1 MPKFTSIFKLL
12 RGVSISLLT
21 LLFVAASL
29 YAQNP
34 NGALRGEVEDS
45 SGARIAGAR
54 ISVQSAGSSLTREA
68 LASDRGEF
76 RMEGLLPGRYHVVV
90 KASGFADAVSEVDVA
105 VSVVRD
111 IAVTLKPAS
120 GRETVNVQGASSSIT
135 TQTVDTSSA
144 VRGGVV
150 GSRDLEALPLPARSF
165 ANIAYLVPGTEP
177 VEPSDPT
184 KARITAVS
192 TGGSSGLNNEL
203 SVDGADNS
211 DDWIGGFLQNFSPD
225 GLQEFAVRTSNEDA
239 DTGWTTAGSVVITT
253 KHGTNEW
260 HGSGAFYDRQAAL
273 NARFPIENP
282 AETCTDG
289 TCVNNPKQ
297 PFSRQN
303 YVGTLGGPIVKNKA
317 WVFTSFEHVH
327 ENASIAYSPAS
338 TEQFTALAS
347 LADLTQPPYISPI
360 PGYPSA
366 DAIPQNVPIPFRDYI
381 GTVRFDFAQSA
392 KSNWFLRTSMDSYLT
407 HNALV
412 QQATLPSTG
421 LITHNNYWNVAL
433 SNTYTFSPTWV
444 GTLVLDA
451 SLLHL
456 TQTRNSDLGFAIQFP
471 FSVTALTVSGFE
483 TYGDNQF
490 ATPITLFPDLRNQDK
505 YQFRYDLSHV
515 MGKHA
520 LKFGVDFI
528 HEPVLG
534 GAFAST
540 AEQFITYPNDP
551 AYYVANPSQFYFVPP
566 NPQDPCDP
574 MPDPTINPGITCS
587 FTPAGDGSFSQNV
600 QRLGLYAEDSWRV
613 SHHLTVNYG
622 LRYQNTWGLMIGSG
636 RNEADNAA
644 YQTLKALDIPIMPSV
659 PHDYHKQIAPRLGI
673 AYSPG
678 SSEKTVIRAGIGMY
692 YDDLA
697 QNGWAT
703 AFQGVN
709 NTNAIKGTA
718 CALSGSPGSYA
729 LSGPGCLIGG
739 SGVTGNLIGSNYKTP
754 YSIHITGGVQHAFNE
769 HWIASAD
776 YVHEQGNH
784 GYRAFPYASSVNPAT
799 PNVPPTISSPLI
811 PAADTTD
818 QQAFV
823 PNINVF
829 ESDNR
834 SSYNALM
841 LHAQGN
847 MRRFNLVANY
857 TFSKAQ
863 TWGCLLGELFDYVD
877 GVCQVPTTPPNEPQY
892 ANSGK
897 LNAFGPGD
905 YGPSGEDVRH
915 RFVLAGTVH
924 IPGGFELSTINQ
936 VESARPI
943 TITNANNTGRIWV
956 SLNGQS
962 PTYTGLDIFRGT
974 PYIQSD
980 LRVSRPIKI
989 NERWQLYPFAE
1000 FFNLFNRNNPG
1011 ANYAVNVGQ
1020 LPVPSDE
1027 MAPDQYGRTIV
1038 SSYCPGGSPTTCTD
1052 ATAVPLTS
1060 LKQLEIPEGGLG
1072 DFFGPG
1078 TTVGIP
1084 FAAQL
1089 GVRVTF

>member
-1 MPKFTSIFKLL
+1 MTISYAAARRLRVLFSTFFLL
-12 RGVSISLLT
+12 LVCGART
-21 LLFVAASL
+21 F
-29 YAQNP
+29 AQNP
-34 NGALRGEVEDS
+34 NGSLRGEVEDS
-45 SGARIAGAR
+45 SGARIAAAR
-54 ISVQSAGSSLTREA
+54 VSVRSMGSSLSREA
-68 LASDRGEF
+68 STNDRGEF
-76 RMEGLLPGRYHVVV
+76 RIEGLLPGRYHMVVS
-90 KASGFADAVSEVDVA
+90 ARGFNDATSDVDVA

-111 IAVTLKPAS
+111 VSISLQPGA
-120 GRETVNVQGASSSIT
+120 GHETVNVQGTTSSIT
-135 TQTVDTSSA
+135 TEITDTSSA

-150 GSRDLEALPLPARSF
+150 GSKDLETLPLPARSF

-253 KHGTNEW
+253 KHGTNDW
-260 HGSGAFYDRQAAL
+260 HGEGAFYERAAAL

-282 AETCTDG
+282 AETCTNG
-289 TCVNNPKQ
+289 VCVHNPKQ

-303 YVGTLGGPIVKNKA
+303 YVGTLGGPIVKNKV
-317 WVFTSFEHVH
+317 WVFSSFENVH

-338 TEQFTALAS
+338 ISQFAA
-347 LADLTQPPYISPI
+347 LADLANLTQAPYIYPI
-360 PGYPSA
+360 PGYPAS

-381 GTVRFDFAQSA
+381 GTVRFDLAQSS
-392 KSNWFLRTSMDSYLT
+392 KSNWFLRTSMDTYLT

-421 LITHNNYWNVAL
+421 LTTHNNYWNVAL
-433 SNTYTFSPTWV
+433 SNTYTFSPSWV

-505 YQFRYDLSHV
+505 YQFRYDLSHI

-520 LKFGVDFI
+520 LRFGVDFI

-534 GAFAST
+534 GSFAAT
-540 AEQFITYPNDP
+540 AEQFITYPNNPDF
-551 AYYVANPSQFYFVPP
+551 YVANPSQFYFVPP
-566 NPQDPCDP
+566 SAQCSP
-574 MPDPTINPGITCS
+574 MPDPKLNPGITCTD
-587 FTPAGDGSFSQNV
+587 TPAGDGSFSQNV
-600 QRLGLYAEDSWRV
+600 QRLAFYGEDSWRI
-613 SHHLTVNYG
+613 SHNLTVNYG
-622 LRYQNTWGLMIGSG
+622 LRYQTTWGLMVGSG
-636 RNEADNAA
+636 RSEANNAA
-644 YQTLKALDIPIMPSV
+644 YQTLQGLEIPVVPSV
-659 PHDYHKQIAPRLGI
+659 PQDYRRQVAPRLGI

-678 SSEKTVIRAGIGMY
+678 NSEKTVIRAGFGLFF
-692 YDDLA
+692 DDLA

-709 NTNAIKGTA
+709 NTNAITGT
-718 CALSGSPGSYA
+718 CALTGSSGNYSLVGT
-729 LSGPGCLIGG
+729 GCLPGG
-739 SGVTGNLIGSNYKTP
+739 AGATGNLIASGYKTP
-754 YSIHITGGVQHAFNE
+754 YAIHITGGVQHAFNE
-769 HWIASAD
+769 GWLVSAD

-784 GYRAFPYASSVNPAT
+784 GYRAFPYASGT
-799 PNVPPTISSPLI
+799 DLLTPLI
-811 PAADTTD
+811 PASDPYYAND
-818 QQAFV
+818 QASVV
-823 PNINVF
+823 PNVNVF
-829 ESDNR
+829 AADNR
-834 SSYNALM
+834 SSYNGLM
-841 LHAQGN
+841 LHLQGN
-847 MRRFNLVANY
+847 TRRFNLVANY
-857 TFSKAQ
+857 TLSKAQ
-863 TWGCLLGELFDYVD
+863 TWGCVLGELFDYVD
-877 GVCQVPTTPPNEPQY
+877 GVCRDPNT
-892 ANSGK
+892 GL

-915 RFVLAGTVH
+915 RFVIAGIVH
-924 IPGGFELSTINQ
+924 IPGGIELSSINQ
-936 VESARPI
+936 IETARPI
-943 TITNANNTGRIWV
+943 TITTADNSGRIFV
-956 SLNGQS
+956 QFNNGPDVYTSL
-962 PTYTGLDIFRGT
+962 DEFRGKG
-974 PYIQSD
+974 YIQSD
-980 LRVSRPIKI
+980 LRVARPIKV
-989 NERWQLYPFAE
+989 NERWQIYPFAE

-1011 ANYAVNVGQ
+1011 ANYAVNIAQ
-1020 LPVPSDE
+1020 IP
-1027 MAPDQYGRTIV
+1027 
-1038 SSYCPGGSPTTCTD
+1038 
-1052 ATAVPLTS
+1052 ATFNSTGAVNGVCNPNCVPLTS
-1060 LKQLEIPEGGLG
+1060 LKQLEIPEGALG

>member
-1 MPKFTSIFKLL
+1 MKFNTMQSKLSHT
-12 RGVSISLLT
+12 GPVSRATFVFFCLLWIS
-21 LLFVAASL
+21 AAVW
-29 YAQNP
+29 AQNS
-34 NGALRGEVEDS
+34 NGALRGEVQDPS
-45 SGARIAGAR
+45 AARIAGAQ
-54 ISVQSAGSSLTREA
+54 IALHSKGSSIKREA
-68 LASDRGEF
+68 TANERGEF
-76 RMEGLLPGRYHVVV
+76 RIESLLPGSYRVTVTA
-90 KASGFADAVSEVDVA
+90 KGFAEATADVDVA

-111 IAVTLKPAS
+111 IAVTLKPQDA
-120 GRETVNVQGASSSIT
+120 RETVTVQGSSSSIT
-135 TQTVDTSSA
+135 TQTIDTSSA
-144 VRGGVV
+144 VHGGLV
-150 GSRDLEALPLPARSF
+150 GSQDLESLPLPARSF

-225 GLQEFAVRTSNEDA
+225 GIQEFAVRTSNEDA

-253 KHGTNEW
+253 KHGTNDW
-260 HGSGAFYDRQAAL
+260 HGDGAFYERAAAL

-282 AETCTDG
+282 AP
-289 TCVNNPKQ
+289 NPKQ

-303 YVGTLGGPIVKNKA
+303 YVGTLGGPITKNKV
-317 WVFTSFEHVH
+317 WFFTSFENVH

-338 TEQFTALAS
+338 TEQFNALAQ
-347 LADLTQPPYISPI
+347 LAAAGLI
-360 PGYPSA
+360 PGVP
-366 DAIPQNVPIPFRDYI
+366 AIAVPANVPIPFRDYL
-381 GTVRFDFAQSA
+381 GSMRFDWAESS
-392 KSNWFLRTSMDSYLT
+392 KSQWFLRTSQDSYLT

-421 LITHNNYWNVAL
+421 LTTHNNYWNTVI
-433 SNTYTFSPTWV
+433 SNAYTFSPTWL
-444 GTLVLDA
+444 GNLVLGA

-456 TQTRNSDLGFAIQFP
+456 TQTRNSDLGFALAFP
-471 FSVTALTVSGFE
+471 FSSTALTISGFE
-483 TYGDNQF
+483 TFGDNQF

-505 YQFRYDLSHV
+505 YQVRYDLSHV
-515 MGKHA
+515 AGSHA

-528 HEPVLG
+528 HEPVLS

-540 AEQFITYPNDP
+540 AETLIQYASNPQF
-551 AYYVANPSQFYFVPP
+551 YVQNPSQFYFSLQCLADGGVPP
-566 NPQDPCDP
+566 DGSSC
-574 MPDPTINPGITCS
+574 TY
-587 FTPAGDGSFSQNV
+587 TPPGDGSFSQNV

-644 YQTLKALDIPIMPSV
+644 YQTLRALDISIVPSV
-659 PHDYHKQIAPRLGI
+659 PSDYHKQIAPRLGI

-678 SSEKTVIRAGIGMY
+678 SHEKTVIRAGFGMY

-709 NTNAIKGTA
+709 NTNARTGT
-718 CALSGSPGSYA
+718 CTFSGTPGAYSF
-729 LSGPGCLIGG
+729 SGNGCLTGG
-739 SGVTGNLIGSNYKTP
+739 AGVTGNLIGSNYKTP
-754 YSIHITGGVQHAFNE
+754 YAIHTTGGAQHAFNE
-769 HWIASAD
+769 HWLVSAD
-776 YVHEQGNH
+776 YTHEQGNH
-784 GYRAFPYASSVNPAT
+784 GYRAFPYTSSAT
-799 PNVPPTISSPLI
+799 FPTITSPLI
-811 PAADTTD
+811 PASDTID
-818 QQAFV
+818 QTAFV
-823 PNINVF
+823 PNVNVF

-841 LHAQGN
+841 LHLQGN
-847 MRRFNLVANY
+847 MRRFSLVANY
-857 TFSKAQ
+857 QLSKAQ

-877 GVCQVPTTPPNEPQY
+877 GVCQVPHGYPD
-892 ANSGK
+892 AGA
-897 LNAFGPGD
+897 LDAFGPGD

-943 TITNANNTGRIWV
+943 TITNSNNTGRIWV
-956 SLNGQS
+956 QFNGDSQ
-962 PTYTGLDIFRGT
+962 PVYTGLDIFRGT

-980 LRVSRPIKI
+980 LRVTRPFNIH
-989 NERWQLYPFAE
+989 ERWQINPYIE
-1000 FFNLFNRNNPG
+1000 FFNIFNRNNPG

-1020 LPVPSDE
+1020 LPVPGHE
-1027 MAPDQYGRTIV
+1027 MTPNANGQTIV
-1038 SSYCPGGSPTTCTD
+1038 STYCPGGSPETCTD
-1052 ATAVPLTS
+1052 AAAVPITS
-1060 LKQLEIPEGGLG
+1060 LKQLEIPEGALG